1 MASILGFPWPT
12 TSKSNEPSVPLIP
25 HCYVRHHKA
34 SISDSSHKRKW
45 LLCGTSDTSNCVALV
60 ACSISEIMR
69 KFLLK
74 EMEGRIMT
82 VAATVR
88 YGITLE
94 LGYSFLEGLGGRG
107 GRPLA
112 PSPFLCSEGEG
123 SFLRMVA
130 VVELSTSP
138 IRVLLLALAFS
149 FFFFFFFYDLI
160 QIIITRI
167 GLCYPSF
174 ICNLCIRPL
183 II

>member
-1 MASILGFPWPT
+1 MFET
-12 TSKSNEPSVPLIP
+12 TKLQSQIAHTK
-25 HCYVRHHKA
+25 
-34 SISDSSHKRKW
+34 KW
-45 LLCGTSDTSNCVALV
+45 LLCETFDTSYCVALV

-69 KFLLK
+69 RFLLK
-74 EMEGRIMT
+74 EMEARIMT
-82 VAATVR
+82 KAATVR

-112 PSPFLCSEGEG
+112 PSPFLCSRGEG
-123 SFLRMVA
+123 SFLIMVA
-130 VVELSTSP
+130 VAQLST
-138 IRVLLLALAFS
+138 LAFS

-174 ICNLCIRPL
+174 ICNLCITPL
-183 II
+183 MI

>member
-12 TSKSNEPSVPLIP
+12 TSKSNEPFVPLIP
-25 HCYVRHHKA
+25 HSMFETTKLQSQIAHTK
-34 SISDSSHKRKW
+34 KW
-45 LLCGTSDTSNCVALV
+45 LLCETFDTSYCVALV

-149 FFFFFFFYDLI
+149 FFFFFYD
-160 QIIITRI
+160 
-167 GLCYPSF
+167 
-174 ICNLCIRPL
+174 
-183 II
+183 